1 MNSTLTT
8 NRLLIILVVPL
19 IFYLLHILSFIFVP
33 LISSMFIAL
42 LFVPLM
48 RRLQKKGFLK
58 AVNVGLSL
66 LLMVIFGVAA
76 FIMLRLSS
84 QEILSTQDQF
94 LENAQAKIEK
104 SEFIQ
109 NYLTFDKEE
118 NTESSGFSLD
128 KETTMQIAQPVFK
141 FISNL
146 LPQLLMTIFFVVLWL
161 SESINFESVMNST
174 FIKKKHTS
182 VKTFRRIEKDIIT
195 FIRVKFLIS
204 FGTGVFTG
212 LACYF
217 FDVSFPIFWGIFA
230 FAINFVQMVGSFIT
244 VILCSIFAFVDLDQ
258 SGSLVFFIFTI
269 TGTQVLF
276 GSILEPIYM
285 GKSFSINVI
294 VVLIMLMFWGFIWG
308 IPGMIL
314 SIPITVFLKIL
325 FEQFERT
332 KVFAKLMG

>member
-48 RRLQKKGFLK
+48 RRLKKRGLPKVFY
-58 AVNVGLSL
+58 VSISVGL
-66 LLMVIFGVAA
+66 MVLFGVAS
-76 FIMLRLSS
+76 FVMLRLSS
-84 QEILSTQDQF
+84 EEILSTQDAF
-94 LENAQAKIEK
+94 LEKAGNKIEN

-109 NYLTFDKEE
+109 TYVLPPSVNR
-118 NTESSGFSLD
+118 ESQGFSLD
-128 KETTMQIAQPVFK
+128 SETTMQIAQPVLK
-141 FISNL
+141 FVSNL
-146 LPQLLMTIFFVVLWL
+146 LPQLLMTLFFVILWL

-174 FIKKKHTS
+174 FIKMKHTS

-195 FIRVKFLIS
+195 FIVVKFLIS

-212 LACYF
+212 LFCYL

-244 VILCSIFAFVDLDQ
+244 VILCSLFAFVELDQ
-258 SGSLVFFIFTI
+258 SGSLLFFVLTL

-285 GKSFSINVI
+285 GKSFSLNVI
-294 VVLIMLMFWGFIWG
+294 TVLIMLMFWGFIWG

-325 FEQFERT
+325 FEQFNRT
-332 KVFAKLMG
+332 KVIAQLMG

>member
-19 IFYLLHILSFIFVP
+19 IFYVLHILSFIFIP

-48 RRLQKKGFLK
+48 RRLTKKGSPK
-58 AVNVGLSL
+58 VVNVGISI
-66 LLMVIFGVAA
+66 LLMVLFGIAA

-84 QEILSTQDQF
+84 QEILSTQDEF
-94 LENAQAKIEK
+94 LQNAETKIEQN
-104 SEFIQ
+104 SFIQ
-109 NYLTFDKEE
+109 KYLTFGTPDGATSE
-118 NTESSGFSLD
+118 GLDLD

-146 LPQLLMTIFFVVLWL
+146 LPQLLITIFFVVLWL

-332 KVFAKLMG
+332 KVLAKLMG

>member
-1 MNSTLTT
+1 MNSTVTT

-19 IFYLLHILSFIFVP
+19 IFYLLHILSFIFIP

-48 RRLQKKGFLK
+48 RRLRKRGVPKVFY
-58 AVNVGLSL
+58 VSLSV
-66 LLMVIFGVAA
+66 LLMVFFGIAA

-84 QEILSTQDQF
+84 EEILSTQDAF
-94 LENAQAKIEK
+94 LEKAEAKIES
-104 SEFIQ
+104 SELIQ
-109 NYLTFDKEE
+109 TYLLPNSAESEGFDLE
-118 NTESSGFSLD
+118 
-128 KETTMQIAQPVFK
+128 KETIMQIGQPILK
-141 FISNL
+141 FVSNL
-146 LPQLLMTIFFVVLWL
+146 LPQILMTIFFVVLWL

-174 FIKKKHTS
+174 FIKKKVTS

-195 FIRVKFLIS
+195 FIVVKFLIS

-212 LACYF
+212 LFCYL

-244 VILCSIFAFVDLDQ
+244 VILCSLFAFVELDQ
-258 SGSLVFFIFTI
+258 SGSLLFFVLSI
-269 TGTQVLF
+269 TGTQALF

-294 VVLIMLMFWGFIWG
+294 VVLIMLMLWGFIWG

-325 FEQFERT
+325 FEQFNRT
-332 KVFAKLMG
+332 KVIAQLMG